1 MRERTLI
8 INVERSGYAPSQIEN
23 TMTVGELIRFLQNYD
38 EDRKV
43 YVGHDNHYTFSG
55 ITVDDF
61 EDDYEEED

>member
-23 TMTVGELIRFLQNYD
+23 TMTVGELIRFLQDYD

-43 YVGHDNHYTFSG
+43 YISHDGHYTFSG
-55 ITVDDF
+55 ITEKDF
-61 EDDYEEED
+61 EDDYEEEE